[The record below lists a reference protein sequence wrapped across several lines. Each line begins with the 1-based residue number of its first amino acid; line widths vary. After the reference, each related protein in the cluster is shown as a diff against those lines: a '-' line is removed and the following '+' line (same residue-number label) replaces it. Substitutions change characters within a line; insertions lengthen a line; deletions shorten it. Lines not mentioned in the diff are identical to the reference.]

1 MSLVEQAIEKRAVTW
16 FATFLLVVVGIASYF
31 QLGQLE
37 DPEFTVKTGAIITSY
52 PGASAAQVELE
63 VTDLIETKLQE
74 MAEVKHIYSS
84 SRPGLSIIKVDI
96 KNEYWSDR
104 LPQVWDV
111 LRKKVSDIEGQL
123 PSGAGKPQVND
134 DFGYV
139 FGFLLAVTG
148 DGFNSRELERQIK
161 DIRKELTLVPGV
173 ARIDL
178 WGVQDQRVFI
188 DIAETQAAELGI
200 TGEDLV
206 RTLQVQNKVVDAG
219 FVDLQDQRFRV
230 APSGEFSSPEEIA
243 DLAITSSRAQAG
255 LAQAGQRSAG
265 EGQIIRIRDIG
276 TVWRGY
282 IDPPQQLMRFNG
294 QPSIALALA
303 PMLGVNAVSM
313 GRAVDQRIE
322 ELMASLPVGIE
333 IHKISWQ
340 SDIVAESV
348 NAFMINLAQAV
359 IIVLIVL
366 AVTMSVRVA
375 IIIGIGGLVLA
386 ILGTFIV
393 MASTGVDLQ
402 RVSLGALIIAMGMMV
417 DNAIVVVDG
426 FTVRLKQ
433 GMERTQAAIEA
444 ASLPSWPL
452 LAATIV
458 ASMAFYPIFA
468 STYDTG
474 EYAGS
479 LFTTVATSLLVSW
492 VLSQTVVPLMC
503 ISMVPDPKGGAGA
516 SGDVY
521 NTAFYT
527 RFRGLLAMAIRNRAL
542 FLGSLVA
549 LLVFSVY
556 IFRFVPQ
563 MYFPDSSR
571 TQFMIDY
578 WDSQGTRI
586 ETVASDLRFLE
597 QELAQ
602 QDSVTSVSTF
612 IGGGPPRFY
621 LPVNPED
628 SYSSYAQLIVAV
640 GNLDDL
646 DRVMAHITHW
656 ASENMPRAMV
666 RVRKYGV
673 GAFDDWKLEAR
684 FSGPAEADPEVL
696 RDLAE
701 QGLEI
706 LRASPYALNPRTNWR
721 QRVRRLVP
729 EYNQERG
736 RWAGVNRDAL
746 ASSTKRAY
754 DGVPVGWY
762 REGDDL
768 IPILVRNP
776 QQDRERAAYELD
788 TVQIISRVSTEAVPL
803 SQVVAP
809 ITVLMSV
816 V

>member
-597 QELAQ
+597 Q
-602 QDSVTSVSTF
+602 F
-612 IGGGPPRFY
+612 
-621 LPVNPED
+621 
-628 SYSSYAQLIVAV
+628 
-640 GNLDDL
+640 
-646 DRVMAHITHW
+646 
-656 ASENMPRAMV
+656 
-666 RVRKYGV
+666 
-673 GAFDDWKLEAR
+673 
-684 FSGPAEADPEVL
+684 
-696 RDLAE
+696 
-701 QGLEI
+701 
-706 LRASPYALNPRTNWR
+706 
-721 QRVRRLVP
+721 
-729 EYNQERG
+729 
-736 RWAGVNRDAL
+736 
-746 ASSTKRAY
+746 
-754 DGVPVGWY
+754 
-762 REGDDL
+762 
-768 IPILVRNP
+768 
-776 QQDRERAAYELD
+776 
-788 TVQIISRVSTEAVPL
+788 
-803 SQVVAP
+803 
-809 ITVLMSV
+809 
-816 V
+816 